1 MDAVSAEEQD
11 EDLRGLSAL
20 LRAHHHG
27 PDGPGAAGRA
37 PRGHHEGLWRLLARK
52 CGLPGTC
59 EEAGRVL
66 LTSTGAWS
74 GQRRR
79 TPLAYMPEPGG
90 GWILVGGN
98 FGRSG
103 RPAWTAHLLK
113 CPDLE
118 FSWGGRDVPVRTVP
132 LTGGGAGGGVARC
145 AGLLAAVRRVPVT
158 GDARDPAVP
167 PRAPLNR
174 QPAPYAAGAAYGGAS
189 AAAYR
194 NGCVSGTAH
203 RYASGT
209 VRLSG
214 RVRAVPDA
222 VCRYGRTKDGP
233 VGTRRRQG
241 VPWPVVASY
250 PGAAVARRS
259 PATWRASCP

>member
-132 LTGGGAGGGVARC
+132 LTGGER
-145 AGLLAAVRRVPVT
+145 AAAWR
-158 GDARDPAVP
+158 AVP
-167 PRAPLNR
+167 AFWP
-174 QPAPYAAGAAYGGAS
+174 PYAAYQS
-189 AAAYR
+189 R
-194 NGCVSGTAH
+194 VT
-203 RYASGT
+203 REIRLFRL
-209 VRLSG
+209 VR
-214 RVRAVPDA
+214 R
-222 VCRYGRTKDGP
+222 
-233 VGTRRRQG
+233 
-241 VPWPVVASY
+241 
-250 PGAAVARRS
+250 
-259 PATWRASCP
+259 